1 MDRGLEIPFARGA
14 VPVRPSK
21 LRLDDYQLGASVG
34 VGTVG
39 AIHAATERS
48 TGKPVAIKLL
58 HPSVSRDPL
67 IRARFEREMLILSKL
82 SHPNIVRYDGGGE
95 CDGQLFYVMELVEGG
110 TIRDLL
116 QIGGQLS
123 WQEVVTCTRQICS
136 ALQCAHNHGVVHRD
150 LKPANLF
157 LTRDGQV
164 KLGDFGIA
172 RDLTSADLTADGLTV
187 GTHAY
192 MAPEQITGDQAITG
206 KADLYALGCCM
217 FEMLTGVKPFQG
229 DNFAQL
235 FEQHLRASAPRV
247 RNYIPS
253 VPTELDDIVNKLLE
267 KNPLERPFNARQVQG
282 VMYQIM
288 DRYGLEVAAKDTK
301 SEADKG
307 DVGAEQVVE
316 LGRRQLQRRIAA
328 RLGEGPSREISWLML
343 LVLTALLVVV
353 TVLLIFMNN

>member
-1 MDRGLEIPFARGA
+1 VFVKYAE
-14 VPVRPSK
+14 
-21 LRLDDYQLGASVG
+21 LRLEDYTMGAAIG

-39 AIHAATERS
+39 AIHAATENA
-48 TGKPVAIKLL
+48 TGRAVAVKLL

-82 SHPNIVRYDGGGE
+82 SHPNIVRYDGGGDA
-95 CDGQLFYVMELVEGG
+95 DGQLFYVMELVDGG

-116 QIGGQLS
+116 QASGQLS

-192 MAPEQITGDQAITG
+192 MAPEQITGDQSITG

-217 FEMLTGVKPFQG
+217 FEMLTGNKPFQG

-235 FEQHLRASAPRV
+235 FEQHLRAEPPHV
-247 RNYIPS
+247 RNYM
-253 VPTELDDIVNKLLE
+253 PTCPIELDEIVHKLLA
-267 KNPLERPFNARQVQG
+267 KNPLDRPFNARQVQG
-282 VMYQIM
+282 VMYQIV
-288 DRYGLEVAAKDTK
+288 DHYGLEIAATESPAPATK
-301 SEADKG
+301 R
-307 DVGAEQVVE
+307 DVGADQAVE
-316 LGRRQLQRRIAA
+316 LGRRQLQKRIAA
-328 RLGEGPSREISWLML
+328 RLGEGGGRELSWT
-343 LVLTALLVVV
+343 VFALILG
-353 TVLLIFMNN
+353 LLIALTVIVVLINGG